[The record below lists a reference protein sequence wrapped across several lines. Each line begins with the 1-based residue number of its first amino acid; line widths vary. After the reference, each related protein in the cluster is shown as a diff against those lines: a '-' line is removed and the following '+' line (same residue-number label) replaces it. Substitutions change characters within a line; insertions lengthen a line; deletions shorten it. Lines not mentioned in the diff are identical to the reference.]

1 MEGSGD
7 YTAHME
13 WFEKAFGDDYETVY
27 PHRDEDS
34 ARAEIEGLL
43 ERIGPLPDGPV
54 VDVACGT
61 GRHTRALAA
70 AGRPCLGIDL
80 SIVLLERA
88 AARSSGIGWVRGDF
102 RALPVRERSVA
113 MVTSLFSSFG
123 YLASADDDWLH
134 LAAMARLAAPG
145 GVMVLDV
152 ANPEAVRSTLVAES
166 HREARGVSITE
177 WRRIEGDQVVKDV
190 VLVDGAGKREWTERL
205 RLHSPERLA
214 GWIASSGLVVQNLWG
229 GFAGEAADGAAA
241 RRLFV
246 ARRSVDA
253 T

>member
-1 MEGSGD
+1 M
-7 YTAHME
+7 TKPQAME
-13 WFEKAFGDDYETVY
+13 WFEEAFGDDYETVY

-43 ERIGPLPDGPV
+43 GRVGTLPGGPV
-54 VDVACGT
+54 VDVGCGT

-70 AGRPCLGIDL
+70 TGRPCLGIDL
-80 SIVLLERA
+80 SPALLERA
-88 AARSSGIGWVRGDF
+88 AGRSRGIAWVRGDF
-102 RALPVRERSVA
+102 RALPVREHAAA

-134 LAAMARLAAPG
+134 LAAMARLVAPG

-166 HREARGVSITE
+166 RREAGGVTITE
-177 WRRIEGDQVVKDV
+177 RRRIDGDQVVKDV
-190 VLVDGAGKREWTERL
+190 VLLDGAGERAWTERL
-205 RLHSPERLA
+205 RLHSVERLA
-214 GWIASSGLVVQNLWG
+214 GWIASSGLVVEDLWG
-229 GFAGEAADGAAA
+229 GFDGEPADDEAT

-246 ARRSVDA
+246 ARQRGGA
-253 T
+253 A